1 MASVVEL
8 FVKDYLIPGRLYH
21 TTVRR
26 AYRYLPGKFLEPT
39 DLPVASPIYVISVE
53 VSPVTA
59 VSETEDLCRLAVVF
73 MCGEE
78 IFQLPAFV
86 GIGSVQ
92 SYFTPCKEEEPAPG

>member
-1 MASVVEL
+1 MEL

-26 AYRYLPGKFLEPT
+26 AYRYGEFLEST
-39 DLPVASPIYVISVE
+39 NLPVAGLIYVISVQ
-53 VSPVTA
+53 VSPVAT
-59 VSETEDLCRLAVVF
+59 VSETEDLCRLAIEF

-78 IFQLPAFV
+78 IFHLPAFV

-92 SYFTPCKEEEPAPG
+92 SYFTPYKEEEPAPG

>member
-21 TTVRR
+21 TTVQR
-26 AYRYLPGKFLEPT
+26 AYRYLPGESLKST
-39 DLPVASPIYVISVE
+39 NLPVAGPIYVISVQ
-53 VSPVTA
+53 VSPVAT